1 MKLVGWFGA
10 ALFLAAGSAS
20 AQPGMAAA
28 ETVRARTLLDSPN
41 TAEKA
46 WGAYFAA
53 RLHEGSFREPLI
65 AQLRLQIPFSGA
77 APDYETPA
85 YIRVLLD
92 ALIELGGPVPAD
104 AVLPF
109 ESQWRAETLILLARD
124 PANGDE
130 LLKMR
135 KQELT
140 DVEWLAVNNLLLR
153 FRSPTLF
160 AITLQ
165 ELKITHR
172 FEIVDP
178 QSGIGSGGS
187 KAYGGGALVP
197 IGRVPVGFPP
207 VGVYALKDGGV
218 QSVQSGSGEDAL
230 SGDVLLAPG
239 PHNIYYK
246 RTVVQAGAEGRMDP
260 PGPKAADR
268 QQFLLEYIER
278 LCQLT
283 AENGVALFRPVTMIA
298 WQDADDCARSM
309 EAALDR
315 QATGIA
321 RLLADQKRMGH
332 VDLDGIQMEIAPTVQ
347 DFRQKTSGALPMVEA
362 KTIPLDR

>member
-1 MKLVGWFGA
+1 MKLLGW
-10 ALFLAAGSAS
+10 LAATVFFAAGPAN

-28 ETVRARTLLDSPN
+28 ETVRARMLLDSPN
-41 TAEKA
+41 PAERA

-53 RLHEGSFREPLI
+53 RLHDDSFLEPLI
-65 AQLRLQIPFSGA
+65 SQLRLQIPFAGA

-85 YIRVLLD
+85 YIRTLLD
-92 ALIELGGPVPAD
+92 ALIELGRPVPAD

-135 KQELT
+135 KEELT

-153 FRSPTLF
+153 FRLPALF

-172 FEIVDP
+172 FAIVDP
-178 QSGIGSGGS
+178 QNGIGFGGS
-187 KAYGGGALVP
+187 KGCGGGASVST
-197 IGRVPVGFPP
+197 GRVPVGFPP
-207 VGVYALKDGGV
+207 VGVYSLEDGGA
-218 QSVQSGSGEDAL
+218 QSVQFGSAEDAL

-246 RTVVQAGAEGRMDP
+246 RTVAPAGSEGRIAA
-260 PGPKAADR
+260 PGPQAPDR

-283 AENGVALFRPVTMIA
+283 AENGAELFHPMTTIA
-298 WQDADDCARSM
+298 WQNAADCARAI

-315 QATGIA
+315 QATNIA
-321 RLLADQKRMGH
+321 RLLAAEKQMGR
-332 VDLDGIQMEIAPTVQ
+332 VNLDGIQLEIAPTVQ
-347 DFRQKTSGALPMVEA
+347 DFRRNASDALPIVGPRA
-362 KTIPLDR
+362 IPLN